1 MGFEG
6 EGNIDIPS
14 PVVEHQVLAPRI
26 TEIPPNVKIKGFSS
40 KDDALFV
47 RRTIESSG
55 LPIDNIPEIRFVSIR
70 TKALA
75 SSDPE
80 TGRMS
85 FHLDYERLP
94 RVAQFGVIVH
104 ELAHECEPDKDKNVK
119 LYGSKENMQ
128 RAFENIKRVAGQTTE
143 TQVFMDSAY
152 KGSFDEMQAGKIDEE
167 RFLQETHA
175 TMIELRYTDPKHLRE
190 VLESQNK
197 ETADEILNKLDD
209 TILMLNPH
217 LKSREELDN
226 HITNLHS
233 YIERVSD
240 QREEKRKKQPFY
252 ERALRKVVSAERVTE
267 LLASQIMMQVEIM
280 HDMQLYP
287 AKYGMTQ
294 VQAGGTFLTPQE
306 PLAAKWAMDHI
317 GDIWEISAGFT
328 AMRIGFVALNE
339 VLKKE
344 PVKKLTHGFQV
355 SDEAAFWTSL
365 MTTWTVKAVHSMG
378 WISLFHIH
386 DHMANPVPG
395 MIFGQ
400 GVAAAV
406 LVGSHYAAKYRE
418 PIKNLAIKFGKGIV
432 EGAKTFDRK
441 FNEFNQRIDDLN
453 KPQANPSLAVD
464 TTQVQNEEEEPK

>member
-1 MGFEG
+1 MALENGGVELQSSRI
-6 EGNIDIPS
+6 EN
-14 PVVEHQVLAPRI
+14 PVTPPRI
-26 TEIPPNVKIKGFSS
+26 TEIPPNIKVNGFSS

-47 RRTIESSG
+47 RRTIESAG

-75 SSDPE
+75 STDPE

-104 ELAHECEPDKDKNVK
+104 ELAHECEPDKDKNIR

-128 RAFENIKRVAGQTTE
+128 RAFENAKRVAGQTTE
-143 TQVFMDSAY
+143 TQVFMDPAY
-152 KGSFDEMQAGKIDEE
+152 KGSFEEMQAGKIDEE

-197 ETADEILNKLDD
+197 ETAEEILNELDD

-217 LKSREELDN
+217 LKSREELDM

-252 ERALRKVVSAERVTE
+252 ERALRKVISAERVTE
-267 LLASQIMMQVEIM
+267 LLAGQIMMQVEIM

-294 VQAGGTFLTPQE
+294 EQAGGTFLTPQE

-344 PVKKLTHGFQV
+344 PIQKLTHGYQV

-418 PIKNLAIKFGKGIV
+418 PIKNLAIKFGKGVI
-432 EGAKTFDRK
+432 EGAKTFDKK
-441 FNEFNQRIDDLN
+441 FNEFNQRIKDLN
-453 KPQANPSLAVD
+453 KPQTNPSLAVD
-464 TTQVQNEEEEPK
+464 TTQEQNREEIPK